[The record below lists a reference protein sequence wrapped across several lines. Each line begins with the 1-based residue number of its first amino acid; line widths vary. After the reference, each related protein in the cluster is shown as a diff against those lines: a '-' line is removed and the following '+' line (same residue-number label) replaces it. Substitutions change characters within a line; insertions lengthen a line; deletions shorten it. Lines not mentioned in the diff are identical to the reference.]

1 MRRTLFRTLV
11 TMPNPDEEKQI
22 ADAIRADLRAED
34 RTDLLDWLER
44 NEDHFYK
51 MISHEYAEAL
61 ASELKEH
68 SYPRALYGHTSPET
82 AYFTPDYPGGFRKR
96 LERRDWVEFKPSK
109 GYRWVYQTR
118 DKGSSRWNNPKPS
131 TYSDWAA
138 GLYLDEKG
146 HIQWLSLGT
155 FSDAPA
161 FMRFIEM
168 FPKMDKE
175 QQLNLMGVTF
185 AMVSRRRAN
194 VLMLKQ
200 GRTGWTINNVP
211 VPVKPGDIERAEE
224 ELAGWE
230 KVLTKLNNLK
240 G

>member
-1 MRRTLFRTLV
+1 MSSFNPRRFV
-11 TMPNPDEEKQI
+11 NPDTLSRV
-22 ADAIRADLRAED
+22 APAN
-34 RTDLLDWLER
+34 LLQLLT
-44 NEDHFYK
+44 
-51 MISHEYAEAL
+51 ST
-61 ASELKEH
+61 AS
-68 SYPRALYGHTSPET
+68 
-82 AYFTPDYPGGFRKR
+82 AYFATPLTPGGPPRLDLSKPLDFKDLTRLLLTADDADYPGGFRKR
-96 LERRDWVEFKPSK
+96 LERRDWIEFKPNK

-161 FMRFIEM
+161 FLRFIEM

-175 QQLNLMGVTF
+175 QRLNLMGVTA
-185 AMVSRRRAN
+185 AMVSRRQAN

-211 VPVKPGDIERAEE
+211 VPVKPGDVERAEE